1 MADTV
6 EELNDKFASGGKQL
20 EPDVVV
26 ELQSI
31 MRLHQLDTQDLWY
44 KWESYSMKMGIEG
57 GNLSITTLRAF
68 KQDLQDALE
77 RSNRTQ
83 THHVK
88 TEKRM
93 GATPRTTTKTSSS
106 DVFGILDGLVP
117 NTPAGSGKLNKLT
130 STRKRQLETPSISR
144 VKAGHPASS
153 PDAPKSSPARGLE
166 EQMNSLGVIPPS
178 SFNDRANPG
187 EVTEILNDHLPA
199 PEPPIAPFPE
209 PRVKLTAHS
218 DQKKLGYKNLALKL
232 SDTSEVLDE
241 RIETFAKLVQEYY
254 HLEESAFGSAASQS
268 TTEIVA
274 VGRIACDS
282 AEGKL
287 NAASLVLESSR
298 RMGNGLRIA
307 LNLDHL
313 RGQYSFFPGQIV
325 ALKGTNAS
333 GKEFAVQ
340 EILEIPLLPNAASTP
355 AEMESHLEKFRGG
368 PDAMESD
375 TDPLPLNVMF
385 ASGPYTADDNLDF
398 EPLHALCSRAADT
411 YADCLVLNGPFID
424 ISHPLIA
431 SGDFD
436 LPEAA
441 VITDPDT
448 STMATVFKYMIS
460 PALNGLTAANPSIT
474 ILLVPSVRDVID
486 KHVSWPQDAFP
497 RRDLGLPKSVRII
510 GNPMTLSINEMM
522 LGISSQ
528 DVLYELRHEELVG
541 GRPVNSNVYDRL
553 SRYLVEQRHYFP
565 LFPPAD
571 RKKLP
576 RVGAG
581 DGQPLG
587 ANLDV
592 GYLELAE
599 MVKIRPDVLVLPS
612 ALPPFA
618 KVCFRLSLY
627 VGVFV
632 IANTMS
638 LGCGQCASHQPWI
651 LVETT
656 WCRYVC

>member
-1 MADTV
+1 MSDMA
-6 EELNDKFASGGKQL
+6 EELNEKFASGGKQL
-20 EPDVVV
+20 EPDVLA

-31 MRLHQLDTQDLWY
+31 MRLHQLEPQDLWF
-44 KWESYSMKMGIEG
+44 KWESYSMKMDMD
-57 GNLSITTLRAF
+57 GNNVNMSTLRAF

-77 RSNRTQ
+77 RSNRAQ

-88 TEKRM
+88 TEKRI
-93 GATPRTTTKTSSS
+93 GATPRTSVKGNT

-117 NTPAGSGKLNKLT
+117 NTPGGAGKVNKLS
-130 STRKRQLETPSISR
+130 STRKRQLETPSFSR
-144 VKAGHPASS
+144 VKAGHPVTS
-153 PDAPKSSPARGLE
+153 PDNKSSPARGLE
-166 EQMNSLGVIPPS
+166 EHMNNLGVIPPS

-187 EVTEILNDHLPA
+187 EATEILNDHLPA
-199 PEPPIAPFPE
+199 PEPPIAPFSE

-218 DQKKLGYKNLALKL
+218 DQKKLGYKNLAMKL
-232 SDTSEVLDE
+232 SETSEVLDD
-241 RIETFAKLVQEYY
+241 RIDNFTKLVQE
-254 HLEESAFGSAASQS
+254 HHNLEESAFGSAASQS

-287 NAASLVLESSR
+287 NTASVVLETSR
-298 RMGNGLRIA
+298 QMGNGLRIP
-307 LNLDHL
+307 LNVEQLKG
-313 RGQYSFFPGQIV
+313 RYSFFPGQIV
-325 ALKGTNAS
+325 AVKGSNAS
-333 GKEFAVQ
+333 GKEFAVK

-355 AEMESHLEKFRGG
+355 ADIESHRERLRGG
-368 PDAMESD
+368 PDAMDEDS
-375 TDPLPLNVMF
+375 DPLPMNIMF

-411 YADCLVLNGPFID
+411 YADCLVLTGPFID

-436 LPEAA
+436 LPEGAT
-441 VITDPDT
+441 VDPDT
-448 STMATVFKYMIS
+448 ATMSTVFKYMIS
-460 PALNGLTAANPSIT
+460 PALNGLAAANPSIT

-486 KHVSWPQDAFP
+486 KHVSWPQDSFP
-497 RRDLGLPKSVRII
+497 RRDLGLAKSARVI

-528 DVLYELRHEELVG
+528 DILYELRHEELVG
-541 GRPVNSNVYDRL
+541 GRPVNTNVYDRL

-565 LFPPAD
+565 LFPPTD

-581 DGQPLG
+581 DGTPMG

-618 KVCFRLSLY
+618 KVSS
-627 VGVFV
+627 
-632 IANTMS
+632 MS
-638 LGCGQCASHQPWI
+638 SM
-651 LVETT
+651 
-656 WCRYVC
+656 R